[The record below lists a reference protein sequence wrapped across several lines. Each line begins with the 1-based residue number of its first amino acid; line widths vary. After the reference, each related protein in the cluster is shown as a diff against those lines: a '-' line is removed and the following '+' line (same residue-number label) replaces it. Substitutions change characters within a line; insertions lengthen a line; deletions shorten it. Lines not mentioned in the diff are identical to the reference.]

1 MTTLQNS
8 KFETYLM
15 DQEPELQE
23 NVEESEDFFKQV
35 RYEEFP
41 EGFFT
46 SL

>member
-1 MTTLQNS
+1 MKKLANS

-15 DQEPELQE
+15 DQDIEL
-23 NVEESEDFFKQV
+23 NIEEEKDEEQLTMV
-35 RYEEFP
+35 HYEEFP